1 MGKIVGSEG
10 FLPDNFKQGNI
21 YRVQGSVIQVGDD
34 YVQVDD
40 GMPEEK
46 AEPFGMVKVTQGFLE
61 NFQGRKGDGVCF
73 LSEFIGF
80 KNFSTVSG
88 GSLRLAVFKA
98 SHCTL
103 NDKSIQI
110 VDVEL
115 AEKVVK
121 LLPLKEAPIHTSKSG
136 DQAGMQVNS
145 SSSEDLEVKVLGE
158 WTLEKKNPTTGELAF
173 KFINVFK
180 EDGVYEFHFVVPSEN
195 KPVVSNGKWTVSDG
209 LINVEYRFGNLE
221 SNPLLRSKIIFKDA
235 KSFVM
240 TDKDG
245 KESDDLY
252 IHQQSARNVD
262 SGPSGGTEAVKE
274 LKSEKDLPE
283 LTAEQFDRFELNMGI
298 LRNELERGKIYQVMG
313 SIIQVGPDYIQID
326 DGNSESFKADPYGVV
341 KVSSEFLENF
351 PGMRGDPVRFLAEFV
366 GYKNFSSVTGRSLRL
381 AVFIA
386 SHSSSLSGG
395 SIKVIDRDLAQKVI
409 TMIPD
414 KVQDDKKMASE
425 GNPQLKP
432 EKALPELTY
441 DQFNSCEMIV
451 GLKGQ
456 NLEKDKLYQ
465 VAGSITRLGS
475 DFIKIVDGNSD
486 WDEAEPY
493 ASVKVTREFLENFP
507 GEGGDKVRFLAEFTG
522 YSDSPNASGNNIRL
536 ANFKASYYSSWDG
549 GQIEVIDK
557 DLAKRAIAILQ
568 PPTATNQKKAEE
580 SKDKSKTA
588 GVGEPMQTG
597 PSKSAEADSTE
608 ADSVKIKIAELK
620 GELAVIDSKID
631 MERKRWKEAS
641 DLINA
646 ITNNGTQPVI
656 RNSPEHVRMYESQ
669 VIMKDV
675 EAKAPELKEQKVRL
689 EAALKA
695 LE

>member
-1 MGKIVGSEG
+1 MHFLAFSSNAESDVTTEQFNNSPHTNSTDQTGKI
-10 FLPDNFKQGNI
+10 
-21 YRVQGSVIQVGDD
+21 
-34 YVQVDD
+34 
-40 GMPEEK
+40 
-46 AEPFGMVKVTQGFLE
+46 
-61 NFQGRKGDGVCF
+61 
-73 LSEFIGF
+73 
-80 KNFSTVSG
+80 
-88 GSLRLAVFKA
+88 
-98 SHCTL
+98 
-103 NDKSIQI
+103 
-110 VDVEL
+110 
-115 AEKVVK
+115 
-121 LLPLKEAPIHTSKSG
+121 
-136 DQAGMQVNS
+136 NS
-145 SSSEDLEVKVLGE
+145 DSSEDLEVKVLGE
-158 WTLEKKNPTTGELAF
+158 WMLEKNNPTTGELAF

-180 EDGVYEFHFVVPSEN
+180 EDGIYELHFVVPSEN
-195 KPVVSNGKWTVSDG
+195 KPVVSNGKWTVADG
-209 LINVEYRFGNLE
+209 HITVEYRFGNLE
-221 SNPLLRSKIIFKDA
+221 SNPLLRSKIVFKDA

-245 KESDDLY
+245 KESGDLY
-252 IHQQSARNVD
+252 THQQNVRNVD
-262 SGPSGGTEAVKE
+262 SGPSGGIEAVKE
-274 LKSEKDLPE
+274 LKSEKAPPE

-298 LRNELERGKIYQVMG
+298 LRNELERGKIYQVIG

-351 PGMRGDPVRFLAEFV
+351 PGMQGDPVRFLVEFV
-366 GYKNFSSVTGRSLRL
+366 GYKNFSSITGQSLRL
-381 AVFIA
+381 AVFNA
-386 SHSSSLSGG
+386 SHYSSLSGG

-414 KVQDDKKMASE
+414 KVNDDKKMAAE
-425 GNPQLKP
+425 GKPQLKP

-475 DFIKIVDGNSD
+475 DFIKIADGNSD

-493 ASVKVTREFLENFP
+493 ALVKVTREFLENFA

-522 YSDSPNASGNNIRL
+522 YSSSPNALGNNIRL

-549 GQIEVIDK
+549 GQIKVIDQ
-557 DLAKRAIAILQ
+557 DLAKRAIAILN
-568 PPTATNQKKAEE
+568 PSAAPNQKKAEE
-580 SKDKSKTA
+580 SKDKSMTTD
-588 GVGEPMQTG
+588 VGEPMQAG
-597 PSKSAEADSTE
+597 PSKGAE
-608 ADSVKIKIAELK
+608 ADSVKIKTAELK
-620 GELAVIDSKID
+620 GELAVINSKID
-631 MERKRWKEAS
+631 LERKRWKEAS

-656 RNSPEHVRMYESQ
+656 RNSPEHVRMYEAQ
-669 VIMKDV
+669 VTMKDV
-675 EAKAPELKEQKVRL
+675 EAKAPELKEQKLRL